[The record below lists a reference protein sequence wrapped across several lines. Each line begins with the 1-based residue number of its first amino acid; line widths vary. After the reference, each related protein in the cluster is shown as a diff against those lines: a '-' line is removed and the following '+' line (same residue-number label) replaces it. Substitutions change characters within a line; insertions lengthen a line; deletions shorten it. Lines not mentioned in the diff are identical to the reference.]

1 MAIMRS
7 LRRLYVQFIDDEAA
21 RTLASVSTTG
31 QDNGRNLDAAAAL
44 GRRAAEAALDRGIR
58 RVVVDRGGHVYHGR
72 VKAVVEAAVE
82 AGLSIRSHEPA
93 RETAAA
99 KEEA

>member
-1 MAIMRS
+1 MSVMKSSRQI
-7 LRRLYVQFIDDEAA
+7 YVQFIDDEAG
-21 RTLASVSTTG
+21 RTLASVSTAG
-31 QDNGRNLDAAAAL
+31 QDGGRNMEAAASL
-44 GRRAAEAALDRGIR
+44 GRRAAEAALGRGIR
-58 RVVVDRGGHVYHGR
+58 RVVVDRGGHLYHGR
-72 VKAVVEAAVE
+72 VKAIVDAAVE